1 MERWKQ
7 IINLFKFINV
17 EMTNSINL
25 LLCFFLIFSCN
36 GQKQNDLKRTKYK
49 VASGF
54 YVLDSIILPLENKT
68 IKILAVEKK
77 ENKSI
82 EISQHNS
89 LPVIILEKKDDS
101 YVKIDENDKVCFAY
115 NDNCPADGFQAL
127 VGKKTFF
134 TLEQTYCLDFKYVY
148 SYTTFNIDEK
158 SGNIV
163 LHKFSETYTS
173 RNNPDKKI
181 PGRIWTKNDFGKVM
195 FEDVTEDFLKG
206 LRKNSPK
213 KYNDY

>member
-36 GQKQNDLKRTKYK
+36 GQKQNNLKRTNYK
-49 VASGF
+49 VATGS

-68 IKILAVEKK
+68 IKILVVEKN

-89 LPVIILEKKDDS
+89 LPVIILEKKGDL
-101 YVKIDENDKVCFAY
+101 YMKINENDKVFFAY

-148 SYTTFNIDEK
+148 SYTTFKVDEK
-158 SGNIV
+158 SGDIL
-163 LHKFSETYTS
+163 LHKFTETYTS
-173 RNNPDKKI
+173 RNNPDEKI
-181 PGRIWTKNDFGKVM
+181 PDRIWTKKDFGRVM
-195 FEDVTEDFLKG
+195 FENVTEDFLKG

-213 KYNDY
+213 KL